1 MPYFPKE
8 EHVEAGLEKLRRQ
21 WRVFKRIA
29 GVDVDFSAKSPGA
42 FACMADS
49 PVKDGSKWKLRR
61 VKAEDVLV
69 DECLDPEIAFMST
82 GALLEYIQENRS
94 KGENLG

>member
-1 MPYFPKE
+1 
-8 EHVEAGLEKLRRQ
+8 
-21 WRVFKRIA
+21 
-29 GVDVDFSAKSPGA
+29 VDFTAKSPGA
-42 FACMADS
+42 FACMADN

-69 DECLDPEIAFMST
+69 DECLDPEVAFTAT

-94 KGENLG
+94 KERSLG